1 MAQELPTAEIAGG
14 RVWHHRA
21 STECGRWQT
30 HAGGRPRARRTWEM
44 LEKHASKVPLVSSR
58 PLWSAAQLDK
68 RHRELRSNSSAT
80 AGAQKPCHVRSGP
93 SVPSLTSVPR
103 GGGRSAGPVDLHR
116 WWNRLP
122 RRERLSPAEPT
133 CVPLVAAALMRCI
146 TPPNTG
152 CGPHHGHFVL
162 PEELR
167 RRLKQQLARQAEGK
181 IHRKRRASR
190 RELRFP
196 QRCCWRGHRPPAN
209 GTIPRA

>member
-30 HAGGRPRARRTWEM
+30 HAGGRPRARRTREM

-68 RHRELRSNSSAT
+68 RHLELRSNSSAT
-80 AGAQKPCHVRSGP
+80 AGAQQPCHVRSGP
-93 SVPSLTSVPR
+93 SGPSLTSVPR

-122 RRERLSPAEPT
+122 RRERLSPAKPS
-133 CVPLVAAALMRCI
+133 CVPLLPAGLMRCI
-146 TPPNTG
+146 TPPNIISRTLVFTRTPLTTG
-152 CGPHHGHFVL
+152 TECRH
-162 PEELR
+162 
-167 RRLKQQLARQAEGK
+167 A
-181 IHRKRRASR
+181 
-190 RELRFP
+190 
-196 QRCCWRGHRPPAN
+196 W
-209 GTIPRA
+209 T